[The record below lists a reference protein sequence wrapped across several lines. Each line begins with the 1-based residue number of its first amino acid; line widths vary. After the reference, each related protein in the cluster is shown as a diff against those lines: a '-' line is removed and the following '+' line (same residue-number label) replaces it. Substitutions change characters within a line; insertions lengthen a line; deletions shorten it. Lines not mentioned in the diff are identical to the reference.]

1 MFQHRQSDLG
11 GYSQIQNLLKQD
23 NDQWIIHYDV
33 NTDDQLTAAFLVH
46 RSSIELLRSN
56 PFFLWMDCTYK
67 TNRYQFP
74 LLDIIGESSVG
85 KSFYI
90 GLAFIANEREPAYR
104 QVLRWLKGLLDQQ
117 QIPYPKTIMTDKEK
131 ALRNAVSE
139 VFPETKTLICYWHV
153 IKNIQGRLR
162 PRINKVVAAEQPARS
177 RTSQDHRDAV
187 NTQWDTIKTQLDQVF
202 LAHTKEDHELRWQ
215 DFRDLYDTHYGDI
228 LRYIYDE
235 WINQVPEAFLRF
247 HTKGY
252 FHLNQLSTS
261 RVEGKP
267 NYP

>member
-1 MFQHRQSDLG
+1 
-11 GYSQIQNLLKQD
+11 
-23 NDQWIIHYDV
+23 
-33 NTDDQLTAAFLVH
+33 
-46 RSSIELLRSN
+46 
-56 PFFLWMDCTYK
+56 MDCTYK
-67 TNRYQFP
+67 TNRYHFP

-90 GLAFIANEREPAYR
+90 GLAFIANEREPAYK
-104 QVLRWLKGLLDQQ
+104 QVLRWLKGLLNQQ

-162 PRINKVVAAEQPARS
+162 PRINKVIAAEQPARS
-177 RTSQDHRDAV
+177 RTSQDHRDTV
-187 NTQWDTIKTQLDQVF
+187 NQQWDTMKIQLDHIF

-215 DFRDLYDTHYGDI
+215 GFRDLYEPDYGDI
-228 LRYIYDE
+228 LRYIHNE
-235 WINQVPEAFLRF
+235 WIIQVPEAFLRF
-247 HTKGY
+247 HTKAY

-261 RVEGKP
+261 RVEGR
-267 NYP
+267 